1 MRYVSAVMSRE
12 LLALFCS
19 PVAYIVIAG
28 FLLITG
34 IVTVD
39 AFGPGKPATLRS
51 VFLLAPYILAIVAP
65 AITMRMIS
73 EEYGNGTI
81 EALMTTPISDAQ
93 MVLGKF
99 FAALVFYLTI
109 VASTLAYLVLMM
121 LYGTPDLG
129 AALAAYLGLVL
140 VGAAFLAIG
149 LFTSSL
155 TQNQIVAW
163 MLAAVPLILFVWF
176 ASFLSTQLEGFWRE
190 LVRTVDVRLILD
202 QFNRGLVATD
212 AVVLFLG
219 VTAYFLFLA
228 VKVVE
233 SRRWR

>member
-140 VGAAFLAIG
+140 VGSAFLAIG

-155 TQNQIVAW
+155 TQNQTVAW

>member
-19 PVAYIVIAG
+19 PVAYVVIAG

-51 VFLLAPYILAIVAP
+51 VFVLAPYILAIVAP

-155 TQNQIVAW
+155 TQNQIIAW
-163 MLAAVPLILFVWF
+163 MTAAVPLILFVWF

-190 LVRTVDVRLILD
+190 LIRTVDVRLILD